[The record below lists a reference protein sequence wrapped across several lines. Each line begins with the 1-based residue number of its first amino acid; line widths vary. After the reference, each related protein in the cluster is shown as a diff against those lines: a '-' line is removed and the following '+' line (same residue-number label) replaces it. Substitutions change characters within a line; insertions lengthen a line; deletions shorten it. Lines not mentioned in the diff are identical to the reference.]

1 MLRIIGYILLSS
13 TVCLAQNHL
22 EVIYPEDG
30 QHIPAVDSTFIF
42 GNTGADA
49 DLFINGHDIDVHSD
63 GGFLAFLPVKTGSF
77 QFNLVSDLNGDTSLA
92 TVNIFVGPIADS
104 SDDFIKLSS
113 LAPSGRTV
121 LLPSESFEF
130 SFKARGYGRAFCCF
144 ENDANWTQMYPDVK
158 PWQYE
163 SVFGEIPKAS
173 DSSVYIT
180 YTAIMRIDGMVD
192 SSRVYY
198 MYENDI
204 CDSTGILQW
213 TEFEID
219 STDFYVV
226 RLDEYP
232 KQVVVLVGGNPHI
245 IRVAPAKGYKL
256 VNQPAGVRF
265 RYLGETPDYYQ
276 VMLADNVYGYVKK
289 IDATLEPVGTSLP
302 GGEVSFVIVNNFNRY
317 VQVSMNIG
325 DKLPFEVRQD
335 GNLMMIDIYG
345 LTSDTDWIRLNDTQ
359 RYIKSIWWS
368 QPQNGIYRLNIR
380 WSDEHFWGYKCY
392 YEDDNFIVQLKK
404 RPPSKGLFHSRVAGL
419 RIALDPGH
427 SHDPGA
433 KGPTGLQEKD
443 ANLWIAYE
451 LRKILLDKG
460 AKVLMTRMGHEDIG
474 LYERVD
480 MATKWDADILIS
492 IHNNAL
498 PDGVNPFTHN
508 GASAYYYFN
517 QSRPLAEAIHKH
529 LLKKTGLP
537 DHGLYYG
544 NLALTRVTDCPAVLV
559 ECAFM
564 MIPEQEAML
573 KTDKFQR
580 KCAKAIYEGICEYL
594 GD

>member
-1 MLRIIGYILLSS
+1 MLRIISYILLSS
-13 TVCLAQNHL
+13 AVCLAQNHL

-30 QHIPAVDSTFIF
+30 LLIPAVDSTFIF
-42 GNTGADA
+42 GNTDPEAG
-49 DLFINGHDIDVHSD
+49 LFVNGHNVDVHAG
-63 GGFLAFLPVKTGSF
+63 GGFLAFLPVEAGSF
-77 QFNLVSDLNGDTSLA
+77 QFNLLSDLNGDTSLT
-92 TVNIFVGPIADS
+92 TVNIYVGPVADS
-104 SDDFIKLSS
+104 SNDFIESSS

-121 LLPSESFEF
+121 LLSSVPFEF
-130 SFKARGYGRAFCCF
+130 SFKARASGRAFCRF
-144 ENDANWTQMYPDVK
+144 KNDTSWTQMYPEVK

-163 SVFGEIPKAS
+163 SVFGEIPIS
-173 DSSVYIT
+173 IGSSNYIT
-180 YTAIMRIDGMVD
+180 YTATMRVDEAVD

-204 CDSTGILQW
+204 CDSTGVLQW

-219 STDFYVV
+219 STDFNVI
-226 RLDEYP
+226 RLDDYP
-232 KQVVVLVGGNPHI
+232 GLVITLVGRPHI
-245 IRVAPAKGYKL
+245 IRTGPDKGYKL
-256 VNQPAGVRF
+256 VNQPAGVRL
-265 RYLGETPDYYQ
+265 RYMGETPDYYQ
-276 VMLADNVYGYVKK
+276 VLLANDVFGYVKK
-289 IDATLEPVGTSLP
+289 IDAVLEPVGTSLP
-302 GGEVSFVIVNNFNRY
+302 EGEVSFVTVNDYSRY
-317 VQVSMNIG
+317 VQVSMIIG

-335 GNLMMIDIYG
+335 GNLMMVDIFG
-345 LTSDTDWIRLNDTQ
+345 LTSDTDWIRLNDAQ
-359 RYIKSIWWS
+359 SYIKSIWWS

-380 WSDEHFWGYKCY
+380 WSDEHFWGYNCY
-392 YEDDNFIVQLKK
+392 YEDDNFIIQLKK

-427 SHDPGA
+427 SHDLGA
-433 KGPTGLQEKD
+433 KGPTGLKEKD
-443 ANLWIAYE
+443 ANLWVAYE

-460 AKVLMTRMGHEDIG
+460 SEVLMTRMGHEDVG

-498 PDGVNPFTHN
+498 PDGVNPFIHN
-508 GASAYYYFN
+508 GTSVYYYFN
-517 QSRPLAEAIHKH
+517 QARPLAEAIHKH

-580 KCAKAIYEGICEYL
+580 KCAKAIYKGICEYL
-594 GD
+594 KD